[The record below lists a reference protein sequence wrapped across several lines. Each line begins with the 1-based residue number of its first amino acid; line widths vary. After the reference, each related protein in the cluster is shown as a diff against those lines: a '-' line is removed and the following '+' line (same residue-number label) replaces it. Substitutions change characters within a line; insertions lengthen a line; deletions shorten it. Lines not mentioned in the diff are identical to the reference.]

1 MCGHLTEKVDVFAFG
16 VVALEILSG
25 GPNSDSSLEQEKVYL
40 LEWAWHLHEN
50 NKALDLVDT
59 TLVEFN
65 EAEAL
70 RVIGVGLLCTQAT
83 PMLRPPISRVLAM
96 LSRDIEV
103 SSVTSKPGYITD
115 WQLNEI
121 PSFVSKDTSGPS
133 TEWTSSS
140 RQNTVEF
147 KNSSYWAFLRVTLS
161 THSA

>member
-1 MCGHLTEKVDVFAFG
+1 ME
-16 VVALEILSG
+16 
-25 GPNSDSSLEQEKVYL
+25 
-40 LEWAWHLHEN
+40 
-50 NKALDLVDT
+50 LVDP

-65 EAEAL
+65 ESEAL

-83 PMLRPPISRVLAM
+83 PMLRPPMSRVVAM
-96 LSRDIEV
+96 LSGDIEV

>member
-50 NKALDLVDT
+50 NKALDL
-59 TLVEFN
+59 
-65 EAEAL
+65 
-70 RVIGVGLLCTQAT
+70 AT